1 MSAAPDNMFVGK
13 KQAVK
18 GFMRVNTKEARMEQ
32 DELELAELKA
42 QHEKSTEEPVEEE
55 VPSTAEE
62 RSFKKRYGDLRR
74 HQQEQKSDFEE
85 QIKSLKGELKTSAV
99 GEMQLPSTEEEISE
113 WADKYPE
120 VANIMQTMA
129 LKAAR
134 DQNESLNTRMQ
145 EIDDLQFD
153 ANKSKAEAK
162 LLQLH
167 PDFEEIREE
176 DAFHDWVDKQPKWVQ
191 DSLYHNEAD
200 ATSAARAIDL
210 YKLDAGI
217 GKKKKTKKGDNRS
230 AAQEVSSRGN
240 STPTEGSGEQQY
252 LESDVA
258 DMDINQYE
266 EHQDAIAKA
275 MRSGN
280 FVYDLSGKAR

>member
-1 MSAAPDNMFVGK
+1 MSAAPDMFVGK
-13 KQAVK
+13 KQEVK

-32 DELELAELKA
+32 DELELAEMKA
-42 QHEKSTEEPVEEE
+42 QHGMSEEE
-55 VPSTAEE
+55 KEDDATPETAEE

-85 QIKSLKGELKTSAV
+85 QIKALQGELKSTAT
-99 GEMQLPSTEEEISE
+99 GEMELPSTEEEIAE
-113 WADKYPE
+113 WAGRYPQ

-129 LKAAR
+129 LKAAK
-134 DQNESLNTRMQ
+134 DQNANLSTRMQ
-145 EIDDLQFD
+145 EIDDLQLS
-153 ANKSKAEAK
+153 ANKGKAEAK

-176 DAFHDWVDKQPKWVQ
+176 DAFHDWVDAQPKWIQ

-200 ATSAARAIDL
+200 AASAARAIDL

-217 GKKKKTKKGDNRS
+217 SKKNKAKKGNSRS
-230 AAQEVSSRGN
+230 AAQEVSSRGG

-252 LESDVA
+252 VESEVA
-258 DMDINQYE
+258 AMNINEYE
-266 EHQDAIAKA
+266 KHQAAIAQA
-275 MRSGN
+275 MQSGN
-280 FVYDLSGKAR
+280 FIYDLSGKAR

>member
-1 MSAAPDNMFVGK
+1 M
-13 KQAVK
+13 QAVNNTPEVK
-18 GFMRVNTKEARMEQ
+18 GFMRVNTKQQRMDNDEA
-32 DELELAELKA
+32 ELAELKA
-42 QHEKSTEEPVEEE
+42 KHEMSPEEKADDETPD
-55 VPSTAEE
+55 TAEE

-85 QIKSLKGELKTSAV
+85 QIKSLKGELKSSST
-99 GEMQLPSTEEEISE
+99 GEMELPSTEDEIAA
-113 WADKYPE
+113 WAGKYPQ

-129 LKAAR
+129 LKAAK
-134 DQNESLNTRMQ
+134 DQNANLSTRMQ
-145 EIDDLQFD
+145 EIDDLQNT
-153 ANKSKAEAK
+153 ANKGKAEAK
-162 LLQLH
+162 LLQIH

-176 DAFHDWVDKQPKWVQ
+176 DAFHDWVDTQPKWVQ

-217 GKKKKTKKGDNRS
+217 TKKSKAKKGNSRS
-230 AAQEVSSRGN
+230 AAQEVSSRG
-240 STPTEGSGEQQY
+240 SSSPTEGSGEQQY

-258 DMDINQYE
+258 DMSIDQYA

-280 FVYDLSGKAR
+280 FVYDLSGNAR

>member
-1 MSAAPDNMFVGK
+1 MEAM
-13 KQAVK
+13 QAVDSTPKVK
-18 GFMRVNTKEARMEQ
+18 GFMRVDTKEARMKQ
-32 DELELAELKA
+32 DEAELAELKA
-42 QHEKSTEEPVEEE
+42 QHEMSPEEKEDDAT
-55 VPSTAEE
+55 PSTAEE

-85 QIKSLKGELKTSAV
+85 QINSLKSELKSTST
-99 GEMQLPSTEEEISE
+99 GDMELPSTEDEIAE
-113 WADKYPE
+113 WASKYPQ

-129 LKAAR
+129 LKAAK
-134 DQNESLNTRMQ
+134 DQSESLSSRMQ
-145 EIDDLQFD
+145 EIDELQLS

-162 LLQLH
+162 LLQMH
-167 PDFEEIREE
+167 PDFEQIREE
-176 DAFHDWVDKQPKWVQ
+176 DAFHDWVDAQPKWIQ

-217 GKKKKTKKGDNRS
+217 TKKSKGKKGNSRS
-230 AAQEVSSRGN
+230 AAQDVSVSGG
-240 STPTEGSGEQQY
+240 SAPTEGSGEMQY

-258 DMDINQYE
+258 KMDIREYE

-280 FVYDLSGKAR
+280 FVYDVSGKAR

>member
-1 MSAAPDNMFVGK
+1 MQAVKSTP
-13 KQAVK
+13 AVK
-18 GFMRVNTKEARMEQ
+18 GFMRVDTKEARMKK
-32 DELELAELKA
+32 DEEELAALKA
-42 QHEKSTEEPVEEE
+42 EHEMSPEERQDDATPD
-55 VPSTAEE
+55 TAEE

-85 QIKSLKGELKTSAV
+85 QIKSLKSELKSSST
-99 GEMQLPSTEEEISE
+99 GEMELPSTEEEIAD
-113 WADKYPE
+113 WASKFPE

-129 LKAAR
+129 LKAAK
-134 DQNESLNTRMQ
+134 DQNDTLSTRMQ
-145 EIDDLQFD
+145 EIDDLQLS
-153 ANKSKAEAK
+153 ANKGKAEAK

>member
-1 MSAAPDNMFVGK
+1 MEAMQAVKSTP
-13 KQAVK
+13 AVK
-18 GFMRVNTKEARMEQ
+18 GFMRVDTKEARMKK
-32 DELELAELKA
+32 DEEELAALKA
-42 QHEKSTEEPVEEE
+42 EHEMSPEEKKDDATPD
-55 VPSTAEE
+55 TAEE

-85 QIKSLKGELKTSAV
+85 QIKSLKSELKATST
-99 GEMQLPSTEEEISE
+99 GDMELPSTEDEIAE
-113 WADKYPE
+113 WASKYPQ

-134 DQNESLNTRMQ
+134 EQNETLSNRMK
-145 EIDDLQFD
+145 EIDDLQLS
-153 ANKSKAEAK
+153 ANKGKAEA
-162 LLQLH
+162 QLMQIH
-167 PDFEEIREE
+167 PDFEQIREE
-176 DAFHDWVDKQPKWVQ
+176 DAFHDWVDAQPKWVQ
-191 DSLYHNEAD
+191 DSLYHNESD

-217 GKKKKTKKGDNRS
+217 TKKSKGKKGNSRS
-230 AAQEVSSRGN
+230 AAQDVSVRGG
-240 STPTEGSGEQQY
+240 SAPTEGSGEMQY

-258 DMDINQYE
+258 KMDIRQYE

-280 FVYDLSGKAR
+280 FVYDVSGQAR